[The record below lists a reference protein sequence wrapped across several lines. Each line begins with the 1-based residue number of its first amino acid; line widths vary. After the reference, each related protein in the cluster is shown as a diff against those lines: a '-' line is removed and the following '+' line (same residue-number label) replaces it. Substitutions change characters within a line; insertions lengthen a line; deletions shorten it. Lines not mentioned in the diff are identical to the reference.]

1 MLSTMPMTY
10 DQSMTYDLWPMTYDQ
25 SIVKLVYVLSLRRGG
40 LSGLSQQMFS
50 AKMPNASQV

>member
-25 SIVKLVYVLSLRRGG
+25 SMTYG
-40 LSGLSQQMFS
+40 L
-50 AKMPNASQV
+50 